1 MKRLCTVA
9 GLMLA
14 SVAGAQTQ
22 KGNGL
27 ISGDVSISHSRA
39 NDQRG
44 YANRSA
50 SRSTLKL
57 TAGRFVAD
65 NWLVGGHVSGR
76 WGFGKSEN
84 SVPVGQGQRI
94 FSERNVSAD
103 VYMTPFVRRYWQF
116 APVQVFAGAGLSVGI
131 NGSYVTN
138 QDFTGTAQQIVPI
151 EQRNN
156 ALQVSPY
163 LEAGVNYFLTNRLS
177 LQLLA
182 STRSLPLDVA
192 NISTG
197 LVYWTGTDRKATLQ
211 PERENV
217 QTNRSNW
224 IVEGGFSAIRAS
236 ANNTIG
242 TVVDQSTSH
251 GFSIS
256 PSVGYFISKNN
267 LLGISIP
274 VRFNTVQT
282 TGQNPQF
289 STSGRFWS
297 VGVSPYFQHYWTSTR
312 LTPYTRAS
320 ATYFLSESRPDNENT
335 NSVSVNAALSIGLA
349 YMAGQRFIIET
360 SLSDATLTYRP
371 SYSSRND
378 PNAWSAGLS
387 AGLRGSFAVRYVLTR
402 AN

>member
-1 MKRLCTVA
+1 
-9 GLMLA
+9 MLIA

-44 YANRSA
+44 YANQNA
-50 SRSTLKL
+50 SRSTLEL

-76 WGFGKSEN
+76 WGFGKSEI
-84 SVPVGQGQRI
+84 SVPIGQGQRI
-94 FSERNVSAD
+94 YSGRNASAV
-103 VYMTPFVRRYWQF
+103 VYVTPFVRRYWQF

-131 NGSYVTN
+131 NGSHVMN
-138 QDFTGTAQQIVPI
+138 QDFTGTAQQIVPL
-151 EQRNN
+151 ELRNN
-156 ALQVSPY
+156 ALQISPY

-177 LQLLA
+177 LQLSA
-182 STRSLPLDVA
+182 STRSLPLSVA
-192 NISTG
+192 GLSTG
-197 LVYWTGTDRKATLQ
+197 LVYWTGLDRKATRQ

-224 IVEGGFSAIRAS
+224 IVEGDFSASRGS
-236 ANNTIG
+236 VNNTTG
-242 TVVDQSTSH
+242 TVLTQSSSRS
-251 GFSIS
+251 FSIS
-256 PSVGYFISKNN
+256 PSAGYFISKNN

-274 VRFNTVQT
+274 VGVSVFDNDS
-282 TGQNPQF
+282 QNP
-289 STSGRFWS
+289 SSADRNSFWS

-320 ATYFLSESRPDNENT
+320 ATYFLAESRPDNENT
-335 NSVSVNAALSIGLA
+335 NSVSVNVALSIGLA

-360 SLSDATLTYRP
+360 SLADATLTYSP

-387 AGLRGSFAVRYVLTR
+387 AGLRGSFAVRYALTR